1 MRCPMCATEIRPEQQ
16 ASACSSCAL
25 HGWAG
30 GCALDLVACPSC
42 GYHALP
48 SELRAQR
55 PMPIS
60 MPPTPSAPTAAE
72 AALAEPLRRMRAG
85 SRGRVSAVDGD
96 PDIARRLIAYGV
108 APGAVIELLQRV
120 PTFIVRVDAT
130 ELAFAPEI
138 ADGIQVALLS
148 T

>member
-1 MRCPMCATEIRPEQQ
+1 MRCPMCGTEIRPDSQS
-16 ASACSSCAL
+16 SACNSCAL

-48 SELRAQR
+48 SELRSQR
-55 PMPIS
+55 PVPIVMS
-60 MPPTPSAPTAAE
+60 PPGNGSQPPDDASAT
-72 AALAEPLRRMRAG
+72 PLRGMRAG
-85 SRGRVSAVDGD
+85 SRGRVAAVGGD

-108 APGAVIELLQRV
+108 APGAEIELLQRV

-138 ADGIQVALLS
+138 ADDIRIASLS
-148 T
+148 

>member
-1 MRCPMCATEIRPEQQ
+1 MHCPMCGTEIRPDSQ

-30 GCALDLVACPSC
+30 GCAVDLVACPSC
-42 GYHALP
+42 GYHAMP
-48 SELRAQR
+48 SELRGQR
-55 PMPIS
+55 PVPIVMP
-60 MPPTPSAPTAAE
+60 APGNGTAAVDE
-72 AALAEPLRRMRAG
+72 AAAEPLRRMRAG
-85 SRGRVSAVDGD
+85 TRGRVAAVGGD

-108 APGAVIELLQRV
+108 APGAEIELLQRV

-138 ADGIQVALLS
+138 ADDIRIASLS
-148 T
+148 